1 MRSPLTPAPLLRLL
15 ALAPL
20 VAVPFVAPLAQEATP
35 PIKRALYVALGG
47 DPVANSGTGSYP
59 LALTAGLEQG
69 RPGSRWSFRLGAD
82 YRRLSSHYYSEA
94 RWEDFGVALSARY
107 GRASGSVRP
116 YVLGG
121 AGIAQ
126 LRTRVRDAT
135 YYFDPN
141 GVLFPPYSYDDAR
154 VNGSLVTGVGTDA
167 TIGRVKLFTE
177 ARVNLYPAWFS
188 SKPNRG
194 TTATK
199 ALFFGVK
206 F

>member
-1 MRSPLTPAPLLRLL
+1 MRSPLSPAPLARLL
-15 ALAPL
+15 PLALL
-20 VAVPFVAPLAQEATP
+20 VAVPCVALHAQEPTP

-47 DPVANSGTGSYP
+47 DPISNEGAGSHP
-59 LALTAGLEQG
+59 LAFTAGIEQG
-69 RPGSRWSFRLGAD
+69 RLGSRWSFRLGAD
-82 YRRLSSHYYSEA
+82 YRRLSSHNYSDA

-107 GRASGSVRP
+107 GRASGAVRP

-126 LRTRVRDAT
+126 LRTRVRGAR

-141 GVLFPPYSYDDAR
+141 GIQFPPYSYDDAR
-154 VNGSLVTGVGTDA
+154 VNGSLITGVGTDV
-167 TIGRVKLFTE
+167 TVGRVKLFTE
-177 ARVNLYPAWFS
+177 VRANLYPAWFS
-188 SKPNRG
+188 SKPHRG